1 MDFLPVILIYPAR
14 PLHSFRVD
22 PRRMGGVVFQ
32 WWCTGQPAFIRMNL
46 RDDKISPVTQ
56 LGYEIRV
63 LIEFSGAGQGCEAL
77 NIIEF
82 DRLMKRAPTLVM
94 LLPTGPIERCP
105 HPPCADA
112 QPSLFL

>member
-1 MDFLPVILIYPAR
+1 MLKGGEGGRARPTDLLATPGPAMDFLPVILIYPAR

-63 LIEFSGAGQGCEAL
+63 LIEFSGAGQGV
-77 NIIEF
+77 
-82 DRLMKRAPTLVM
+82 RL
-94 LLPTGPIERCP
+94 
-105 HPPCADA
+105 
-112 QPSLFL
+112 

>member
-1 MDFLPVILIYPAR
+1 
-14 PLHSFRVD
+14 
-22 PRRMGGVVFQ
+22 MGGLYFS
-32 WWCTGQPAFIRMNL
+32 GGALGSRAFIRMNP
-46 RDDKISPVTQ
+46 RDNKITSVTQ

-94 LLPTGPIERCP
+94 LLPTEPIERCP
-105 HPPCADA
+105 HSPCADA
-112 QPSLFL
+112 SLFLRFSEHIPNLCLDGT